1 MKLRKQLLLISLV
14 TLALPWA
21 GCQYIHELEHALTQS
36 QIASL
41 KATSQAVSARFSNE
55 TDTQEQ
61 LSTLV
66 EPNGTQAIYAHMM
79 QAQPILDA
87 YDEEWQAQQLP
98 LETLH
103 PVNPTQQHTLTNVQW
118 VAGEFNQQLYIFIR
132 VADENIIYYSPGT
145 KAKNKTSD
153 HIEITLHTHG
163 DRQNFNLLSSGPGQL
178 KAFYQDNGKQHTE
191 HRIKGRL
198 VETKQGYQVEVAIP
212 IEWTAQGLAINVFGS
227 GNLSSQ
233 TAIGNWHPKA
243 NSYTTNKNTTSKSAS
258 NQTNPLPPLQKH
270 TPLLQHALQTF
281 VRPGIQLHVASKN
294 LTLLASAGD
303 LYNIPNDDAQ
313 SWLMQSIFSFVLN
326 STPKNN
332 TPYWLHAGEFTSAHI
347 HNVID
352 QQNVSAQLF
361 NQKSNMTAVA
371 TPIYNAQ
378 RSSVIGAVIVEQSA
392 ESLLT
397 ITHNVM
403 RKLLLYSFAASL
415 ITALALIGF
424 ASWLSLRIT
433 RLNRAASNAISE
445 SGDINYRFPVF
456 THQDELGELS
466 QSYAEL
472 LKRLKEYN
480 LYLKTLASKLSHEL
494 RTPLAIVRSSLDN
507 IEQTTSLE
515 EIHNYSQRASEGASR
530 LSQILNAMSSASRL
544 EQAIETA
551 DIETVELDNLL
562 QNLCKAYTDTYSPK
576 TKQPPKTDSLSG
588 SSETKHV
595 NFTLDI
601 EATPVDAQ
609 AHHTSNT
616 SSSHYK
622 IMGADDLIVQM
633 LDKLI
638 DNAVDFSPA
647 NETICIKLYKKNN
660 LIFLSVENKGPLLPE
675 AMSNQLFD
683 SLVSIRTNNSL
694 QATQHLGLGLYIVR
708 LICDFHRA
716 NVVASNLPS
725 NNGVIFRIGF
735 PAIDINW

>member
-21 GCQYIHELEHALTQS
+21 GCQYIHELEGALTQS
-36 QIASL
+36 QVASL
-41 KATSQAVSARFSNE
+41 EATSQAVSARFSNE

-61 LSTLV
+61 LKQFIQ
-66 EPNGTQAIYAHMM
+66 PDRTQAIYAHTMR
-79 QAQPILDA
+79 AQPILDA

-98 LETLH
+98 LETIH
-103 PVNPTQQHTLTNVQW
+103 PQNQRQQHTLSNVQW
-118 VAGEFNQQLYIFIR
+118 VAGEFNQQLYLFIR
-132 VADENIIYYSPGT
+132 VADEDIIYYSPGT
-145 KAKNKTSD
+145 TARNKVSD
-153 HIEITLHTHG
+153 RIEITLSPNG
-163 DRQNFNLLSSGPGQL
+163 IQQNFSLLSSGPGQL
-178 KAFYQDNGKQHTE
+178 KAFYQDKSKQHTE
-191 HRIKGRL
+191 HRIKGHL
-198 VETKQGYQVEVAIP
+198 VETQQGYQVELAIP
-212 IEWTAQGLAINVFGS
+212 MQWTKQGLAIHVFGS

-233 TAIGNWHPKA
+233 TAIGNWYP
-243 NSYTTNKNTTSKSAS
+243 TTNKHTS
-258 NQTNPLPPLQKH
+258 NHTNPLPPLQKH

-281 VRPGIQLHVASKN
+281 VRPGIKLYVASKN

-303 LYNIPNDDAQ
+303 LYNLPNDDAQ
-313 SWLMQSIFSFVLN
+313 SWLVQSMFSLALN
-326 STPKNN
+326 SAPKSD
-332 TPYWLHAGEFTSAHI
+332 TPYWLNSGKFTSKHI
-347 HNVID
+347 HNVLE
-352 QQNVSAQLF
+352 QQHVTARLF
-361 NQKSNMTAVA
+361 SQKNNITAVA

-378 RSSVIGAVIVEQSA
+378 HSAVIGAVIVEQSA

-403 RKLLLYSFAASL
+403 RKLLLYSFVASL

-424 ASWLSLRIT
+424 ASWLSLRIS
-433 RLNRAASNAISE
+433 RLNRAASHAISE
-445 SGDINYRFPVF
+445 SGDINYVFPTF
-456 THQDELGELS
+456 TYQDELGELS

-507 IEQTTSLE
+507 IEQTNSLE

-530 LSQILNAMSSASRL
+530 LSHILNAMSSAGRL

-562 QNLCKAYTDTYSPK
+562 RNLCEAYTDTYAPK
-576 TKQPPKTDSLSG
+576 ARQSTKDSLLPTT
-588 SSETKHV
+588 SETKPI
-595 NFTLDI
+595 NFKLDI
-601 EATPVDAQ
+601 ETPPTDSISTHA
-609 AHHTSNT
+609 ASTPISN
-616 SSSHYK
+616 YK

-638 DNAVDFSPA
+638 DNAVDFSPD

-675 AMSNQLFD
+675 TMSSQLFD
-683 SLVSIRTNNSL
+683 SLVSIRTSHSL
-694 QATQHLGLGLYIVR
+694 QAAQHLGLGLYIVR

-716 NVVASNLPS
+716 NVTASNLPDNS
-725 NNGVIFRIGF
+725 GVIFRIEF

>member
-21 GCQYIHELEHALTQS
+21 GCQYIHELENALTQS
-36 QIASL
+36 QVASL
-41 KATSQAVSARFSNE
+41 EATSQAVSARFSNE

-61 LSTLV
+61 LNRFIQ
-66 EPNGTQAIYAHMM
+66 PNGTQAIYAHTMR
-79 QAQPILDA
+79 AQPILDA
-87 YDEEWQAQQLP
+87 YDEEWRAQQLP
-98 LETLH
+98 LETVKQH
-103 PVNPTQQHTLTNVQW
+103 NQTQQYTSDNVQW
-118 VAGEFNQQLYIFIR
+118 VAGEFNQQLYLFIR
-132 VADENIIYYSPGT
+132 VTDENIIYYSPE
-145 KAKNKTSD
+145 AAARNRASD
-153 HIEITLHTHG
+153 HIEITLYPN
-163 DRQNFNLLSSGPGQL
+163 DAQQSFKLLSSGPGQL
-178 KAFYQDNGKQHTE
+178 KALYQTKGKQYTE
-191 HRIKGRL
+191 HRMKGHL
-198 VETKQGYQVEVAIP
+198 VETQQGYQVELAIP
-212 IEWTAQGLAINVFGS
+212 MEWTEQGVAINVFGS
-227 GNLSSQ
+227 GNSPSQ
-233 TAIGNWHPKA
+233 TAVGNWRSEENNKA
-243 NSYTTNKNTTSKSAS
+243 TTNPANL
-258 NQTNPLPPLQKH
+258 LPPLQKH
-270 TPLLQHALQTF
+270 APLLQHALQTF
-281 VRPGIQLHVASKN
+281 VRPGIKLYVSSKN

-303 LYNIPNDDAQ
+303 LYNLPNHDAQ
-313 SWLMQSIFSFVLN
+313 SWLVQSIFSLALN
-326 STPKNN
+326 SAPKNN
-332 TPYWLHAGEFTSAHI
+332 TPYWLNSDKFTNTQI
-347 HNVID
+347 HD
-352 QQNVSAQLF
+352 LLEQQHVSIRLF
-361 NQKSNMTAVA
+361 NQKNNITAVA

-378 RSSVIGAVIVEQSA
+378 RSSVIGAVIVEQSS

-445 SGDINYRFPVF
+445 SGDINHTFPVF
-456 THQDELGELS
+456 TYQDELGELS

-530 LSQILNAMSSASRL
+530 LSHILNAMSSASRL

-551 DIETVELDNLL
+551 DIETVELDHLL
-562 QNLCKAYTDTYSPK
+562 RNLCAAYADTYS
-576 TKQPPKTDSLSG
+576 
-588 SSETKHV
+588 SEAGQTKHV

-601 EATPVDAQ
+601 EAAASTATQTHNASTP
-609 AHHTSNT
+609 S
-616 SSSHYK
+616 YK
-622 IMGADDLIVQM
+622 VMGADDLIVQM

-638 DNAVDFSPA
+638 DNAVDFSPE

-660 LIFLSVENKGPLLPE
+660 LIFLSIENKGPLLPE
-675 AMSNQLFD
+675 TMSSQLFD
-683 SLVSIRTNNSL
+683 SLVSIRTGHGP
-694 QATQHLGLGLYIVR
+694 QAAQHLGLGLYIVR

-716 NVVASNLPS
+716 NVTASNLPDNS
-725 NNGVIFRIGF
+725 GVIFRIGF

>member
-21 GCQYIHELEHALTQS
+21 GCQYIHELEDALTQS
-36 QIASL
+36 QVASL
-41 KATSQAVSARFSNE
+41 EATSQAVSARFSNE

-61 LSTLV
+61 LKQV
-66 EPNGTQAIYAHMM
+66 IQPDGTQAIYAHTMR
-79 QAQPILDA
+79 AQPILDA

-98 LETLH
+98 LE
-103 PVNPTQQHTLTNVQW
+103 PINRQRSGQQHIKQSIKSNVQW
-118 VAGEFNQQLYIFIR
+118 VAGEFNQQLYVFIR
-132 VADENIIYYSPGT
+132 VADEDIIYYSPGT
-145 KAKNKTSD
+145 ETRNKVSD
-153 HIEITLHTHG
+153 HIEITLYPNDTQ
-163 DRQNFNLLSSGPGQL
+163 QNFSLLSSGPGQL
-178 KAFYQDNGKQHTE
+178 KAFYQDKDKQHTE
-191 HRIKGRL
+191 YRIKGRL
-198 VETKQGYQVEVAIP
+198 VEIKKGYQVELTIP
-212 IEWTAQGLAINVFGS
+212 IEWTEQGLAINVFGS
-227 GNLSSQ
+227 GNLPSQ
-233 TAIGNWHPKA
+233 TAIGNWHP
-243 NSYTTNKNTTSKSAS
+243 TTNKNTSK
-258 NQTNPLPPLQKH
+258 QTHPLPPLQKH

-281 VRPGIQLHVASKN
+281 VRPGIKLYVVSKN
-294 LTLLASAGD
+294 LTLLARAGD

-313 SWLMQSIFSFVLN
+313 SWLVTSIFSFALN
-326 STPKNN
+326 NAPKNN
-332 TPYWLHAGEFTSAHI
+332 TPYWFNAEKFTGTQAGNVFEQHAST
-347 HNVID
+347 
-352 QQNVSAQLF
+352 QLF
-361 NQKSNMTAVA
+361 NKKNNITAVV

-378 RSSVIGAVIVEQSA
+378 RSAIIGAVIVEQSA

-415 ITALALIGF
+415 VTALALIGF

-445 SGDINYRFPVF
+445 SGDINHAFPVF
-456 THQDELGELS
+456 TYQDELGELS

-507 IEQTTSLE
+507 IEQTNSLE
-515 EIHNYSQRASEGASR
+515 EIHNYSQRASEGANR
-530 LSQILNAMSSASRL
+530 LSHILNAMSSASRL

-551 DIETVELDNLL
+551 DIETVEIDNLL
-562 QNLCKAYTDTYSPK
+562 RNLCAAYADTYSS
-576 TKQPPKTDSLSG
+576 TTSQPSKINPLSA
-588 SSETKHV
+588 SNETKHI
-595 NFTLDI
+595 NFKLDI
-601 EATPVDAQ
+601 ETTSVTTQTNHAANIS
-609 AHHTSNT
+609 TSN
-616 SSSHYK
+616 YK

-647 NETICIKLYKKNN
+647 NETIYIKLYKKNN

-675 AMSNQLFD
+675 TMSSQLFD
-683 SLVSIRTNNSL
+683 SLVSIRTSHSL
-694 QATQHLGLGLYIVR
+694 QAAQHLGLGLYIVR

-716 NVVASNLPS
+716 NVTASNQS
-725 NNGVIFRIGF
+725 DSSGVIFRIGF

>member
-41 KATSQAVSARFSNE
+41 EATSQAVSARFSNE

-61 LSTLV
+61 LSTLI
-66 EPNGTQAIYAHMM
+66 EPSGTQAIYAHIM

-98 LETLH
+98 LETMH
-103 PVNPTQQHTLTNVQW
+103 PANQTQQHTLGNVQW
-118 VAGEFNQQLYIFIR
+118 VAGEFNQQLYLFIR
-132 VADENIIYYSPGT
+132 VSDENIIYYSPGT
-145 KAKNKTSD
+145 KVKNKTSD

-163 DRQNFNLLSSGPGQL
+163 DRHIFNLLSSGPGQL
-178 KAFYQDNGKQHTE
+178 KAVYQDNGKQHTE
-191 HRIKGRL
+191 HRIKGHL

-212 IEWTAQGLAINVFGS
+212 IRWTEQGLAIHVFGS

-233 TAIGNWHPKA
+233 TAIGNWQPTA
-243 NSYTTNKNTTSKSAS
+243 NTYATRKNTTSKSAS
-258 NQTNPLPPLQKH
+258 NQTNPLPPLQKY

-281 VRPGIQLHVASKN
+281 VRPGIKLYVTSKN

-313 SWLMQSIFSFVLN
+313 SWLVQSLLSFAIN
-326 STPKNN
+326 NAPKNN
-332 TPYWLHAGEFTSAHI
+332 TPYWLHAGKFTSTQI
-347 HNVID
+347 LNVLE
-352 QQNVSAQLF
+352 QPAVSTRLF
-361 NQKSNMTAVA
+361 NQENNITAVA
-371 TPIYNAQ
+371 TPIYNAKKTA
-378 RSSVIGAVIVEQSA
+378 VIGAVIVEQST

-415 ITALALIGF
+415 MTALALIGF

-445 SGDINYRFPVF
+445 SGDINDAFPIF

-530 LSQILNAMSSASRL
+530 LSHILNAMSSASRL

-562 QNLCKAYTDTYSPK
+562 YNLCKAYTDTYSPQTNQPAKAHHLSDSNK
-576 TKQPPKTDSLSG
+576 TK
-588 SSETKHV
+588 HI
-595 NFTLDI
+595 NFKLDI
-601 EATPVDAQ
+601 EANAVDTQTNRTAN
-609 AHHTSNT
+609 AAT
-616 SSSHYK
+616 SHYN

-638 DNAVDFSPA
+638 DNAVDFSPEG
-647 NETICIKLYKKNN
+647 ETICITLSKKNN
-660 LIFLSVENKGPLLPE
+660 LIFLSIENKGPLLPE
-675 AMSNQLFD
+675 TMSHQLFD

-716 NVVASNLPS
+716 NVAANNLPDHS
-725 NNGVIFRIGF
+725 GVIFRIEF